1 MKRLFLLAL
10 LFVAGTGSLSAQN
23 YMVVD
28 SEKVFKSIDDYNT
41 AIDLLNELAKAYQ
54 EQVNA
59 KFDEVESLY
68 NDYMEQKNS
77 LSSYSQSVRE
87 NLITQKEQEAIEYQ
101 ESIFGKEGALMKKRL
116 ELIQPIQKKV
126 FDAIEQYAT
135 LNGYDLVLDSAAN
148 PTMLYK
154 SEKVD
159 QTDAVIELLKKQ

>member
-54 EQVNA
+54 KQVNA